1 MPCCDPD
8 FEESV
13 FHQVQYVSI
22 PLNSTLHSTSLKW
35 PFQDKLCRFLHHW
48 CHSLTCI
55 HVRLHT
61 IHLYILFCKRTGFLS
76 HKGTL
81 IASFYKKTNH
91 IPLICC
97 VKLYAYWHS
106 LLTFLV
112 AWIGHITTFAIRS
125 YTLFHKQSH
134 VTIIILSSMYKY

>member
-81 IASFYKKTNH
+81 IAGFYKKNKSH
-91 IPLICC
+91 PIDMLCEALCLLAQPLNVLSCMNR
-97 VKLYAYWHS
+97 AYNY
-106 LLTFLV
+106 
-112 AWIGHITTFAIRS
+112 IRYQVLHFIS
-125 YTLFHKQSH
+125 QTKPCNY
-134 VTIIILSSMYKY
+134 Y